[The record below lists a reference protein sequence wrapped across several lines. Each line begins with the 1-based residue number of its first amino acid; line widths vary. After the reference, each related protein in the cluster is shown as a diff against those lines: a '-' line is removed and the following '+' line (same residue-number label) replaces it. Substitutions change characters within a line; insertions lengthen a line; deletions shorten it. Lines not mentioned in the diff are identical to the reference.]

1 MQYSRP
7 SKSHFPIA
15 NNITPIPVLSLFIRQ
30 KLEWKAEKI
39 EFLLSPQ
46 YQSLLPKS
54 YTSLSFVSIWFSRTC
69 NLQKK
74 KRKKEIIPQSF
85 NSSSPSR
92 LLTSRFFPSFLL
104 SFLPSFLSFFFPPI
118 TRNIV
123 VFALSKSLNNNE
135 DRSRFYRGCDACV
148 IKFSS
153 RVVGVGEGVVVRPKN
168 GIIPRKRW
176 SDIVELISVARVS
189 ERERERER
197 MRRSTWVRKG
207 YGMGHVMRLVH
218 AKISCYTP
226 PLYAF
231 LRASTP
237 LPRCPCWP
245 LKEIPRF
252 IQGVQISNR
261 IEVSTLQPT
270 NSELI
275 FAVSSN

>member
-1 MQYSRP
+1 M
-7 SKSHFPIA
+7 
-15 NNITPIPVLSLFIRQ
+15 
-30 KLEWKAEKI
+30 
-39 EFLLSPQ
+39 
-46 YQSLLPKS
+46 
-54 YTSLSFVSIWFSRTC
+54 
-69 NLQKK
+69 
-74 KRKKEIIPQSF
+74 
-85 NSSSPSR
+85 
-92 LLTSRFFPSFLL
+92 
-104 SFLPSFLSFFFPPI
+104 
-118 TRNIV
+118 
-123 VFALSKSLNNNE
+123 
-135 DRSRFYRGCDACV
+135 
-148 IKFSS
+148 
-153 RVVGVGEGVVVRPKN
+153 GEGVVVRPKN